1 MPQPDNRKSI
11 MARKFLYI
19 IAAIIFLIVAGLV
32 AYRLFGPQLMRA
44 AMVPSAEFK
53 PQSPMPANAWDDRK
67 MWIARPDIGNNP
79 AQWLPD
85 GFQPVAPG
93 DAAVFYIHPTSFLDR
108 SAWNA
113 PLDDAAANDRAA
125 LFARGQA
132 SAFNGV
138 GKVWAPR
145 YRQATLGAFLTGQRE
160 AGMAL
165 DAAYRDV
172 RMAWQAFLK
181 ANPSG
186 PIIVAG
192 HSQGALHLTRLIHD
206 EIVGKAVQRRIVAAY
221 AIGWP
226 VSVEADLPALLPA
239 CATRSATGC
248 LISWQSFAEPADPS
262 QIVDIYDASTGF
274 TGKPRRGTH
283 ILCSNPLTGTP
294 GGSAPASANIGAV
307 VPAADLKSGRL
318 AIGTVPARCG
328 ERGFLMIGAPP
339 EGFGTYILPGNNYH
353 VFDYSLFWS
362 NLRADA
368 AIRLAA
374 FEAK

>member
-1 MPQPDNRKSI
+1 
-11 MARKFLYI
+11 MARKFLYV
-19 IAAIIFLIVAGLV
+19 IAVIVFLIVAGLV
-32 AYRLFGPQLMRA
+32 TYRLAGPRLMRA

-53 PQSPMPANAWDDRK
+53 AQAPMPANAWNDAK
-67 MWIARPDIGNNP
+67 MWIARPDIRNNP
-79 AQWLPD
+79 SEWLPE

-93 DAAVFYIHPTSFLDR
+93 NAAVFYIHPTSFLDR

-113 PLDDAAANDRAA
+113 PLDDATANDRAA
-125 LFARGQA
+125 LFTRGQA

-138 GKVWAPR
+138 GKVWAPH
-145 YRQATLGAFLTGQRE
+145 YRQATFGAFLSGQRE
-160 AGMAL
+160 SQLAL

-172 RMAWQAFLK
+172 IAAWEAFLA

-192 HSQGALHLTRLIHD
+192 HSQGALHLVHLIHD
-206 EIVGKAVQRRIVAAY
+206 RIAGKPIAGRIVAAY

-239 CATRSATGC
+239 CATRNATGC

-262 QIVDIYDASTGF
+262 QVVDLFDRSAGYTGR
-274 TGKPRRGTH
+274 TRQGTR
-283 ILCSNPLTGTP
+283 ILCTNPLTGTP
-294 GGSAPASANIGAV
+294 GGSAPANANIGAV
-307 VPAADLKSGRL
+307 IPSSDLKSGKL
-318 AIGTVPARCG
+318 AIGTIPARCDD
-328 ERGFLMIGAPP
+328 RGFLLIGEPP
-339 EGFGTYILPGNNYH
+339 EGFGSYVLPGNNYH

-374 FEAK
+374 FGQR